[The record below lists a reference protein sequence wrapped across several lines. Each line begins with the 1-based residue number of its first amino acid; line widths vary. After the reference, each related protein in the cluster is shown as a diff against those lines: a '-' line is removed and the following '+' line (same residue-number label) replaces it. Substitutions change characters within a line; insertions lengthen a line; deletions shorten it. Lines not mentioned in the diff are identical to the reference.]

1 LRSSLAAVRQPGLDQ
16 HTADLPSVVRR
27 WFYCENPVSGCFGSR
42 LWCGVFRI
50 RTLPLILLMSSVVA
64 AGAEVHISFAALERM
79 LASQIFTDEGRRYVR
94 GSRTEKCNFAWLEN
108 RRRAVR
114 MAGC

>member
-1 LRSSLAAVRQPGLDQ
+1 M
-16 HTADLPSVVRR
+16 
-27 WFYCENPVSGCFGSR
+27 SGCFGSR
-42 LWCGVFRI
+42 LWCGVFHI

-108 RRRAVR
+108 RGTHDFTVPSEGFGSDWLLILDDASKGYKGLARSGPPVI
-114 MAGC
+114 